1 MVFASF
7 RFCLIQ
13 HFLYILGPGI
23 QDAIA
28 KSVLEETN
36 LSVVFKE
43 LRGHMLDNPVNNNHM
58 YVLIKSITKTYCKV
72 RFYHLGREYSGKLA
86 GEQIRQKFTALIHFA
101 DQ

>member
-1 MVFASF
+1 MVFASC

-13 HFLYILGPGI
+13 DFLYILGPGI
-23 QDAIA
+23 QDAIG

-86 GEQIRQKFTALIHFA
+86 GEQIRQKYTALIHFA
-101 DQ
+101 NQ

>member
-23 QDAIA
+23 QEAIA

-43 LRGHMLDNPVNNNHM
+43 LRGHMLDNPVNDNHV
-58 YVLIKSITKTYCKV
+58 YGLIKNITKTYCKV
-72 RFYHLGREYSGKLA
+72 RLYHLGREYSQKRA
-86 GEQIRQKFTALIHFA
+86 GEQIRQKYTALIHFA
-101 DQ
+101 NQ